1 MFRQLF
7 SSHSLSSLI
16 RVIAVVIM
24 LFVVV
29 SIFNS

>member
-7 SSHSLSSLI
+7 SAHSLSSFI

-24 LFVVV
+24 LFVIV